1 MKTLILAAAAILA
14 LALTTTDLTAEQ
26 RADVKSAQQALAQ
39 IGHDPG
45 SIDGVLGPQT
55 VAALRAYQK
64 ANGLPETG
72 RLDEPTLAK
81 LQPSGGDPSASPADP
96 AQAKKT
102 GANAGEGASY
112 NRSTEKKTSQ

>member
-1 MKTLILAAAAILA
+1 MKTLILVAAAVLSLSLA
-14 LALTTTDLTAEQ
+14 TADLTAEQ

-39 IGHDPG
+39 AGHDPG
-45 SIDGVLGPQT
+45 SIDGVLGRQT

-81 LQPSGGDPSASPADP
+81 LQPSGGDASASPADP
-96 AQAKKT
+96 AQATKT
-102 GANAGEGASY
+102 GANVGEGASY
-112 NRSTEKKTSQ
+112 NRSSEKK